1 MQENAD
7 QKAPNTDTFYAV
19 SISKKSDSNINNNK
33 FRTNVIQNRTIL
45 FFI

>member
-19 SISKKSDSNINNNK
+19 SISKKIDSNINNNRVK
-33 FRTNVIQNRTIL
+33 TNVVQNRAIL